1 MNRVAFLCINGILN
15 APSKPDA
22 WTDEAVLHILRKW
35 PDDVTALKYE
45 YFATPLFRRIGQKTR
60 AQHIASIVNSF
71 RRSGY
76 RVSLIG
82 HSNGC
87 ALIAEVIGNIGSE
100 VSSVHLFAPA
110 ADEVDFERAIEQET
124 VQRIHI
130 YGSTNDS
137 ALKFARITKSGIGWM
152 GLGYGSLGLRG
163 PAFAAKYP
171 DIVTDHSNNAYGHSD
186 WFEPRPNFLNTMSL
200 IAKHEGIT
208 PKPAQFIPV
217 AP

>member
-1 MNRVAFLCINGILN
+1 MTDRRMAFICINGILT

-35 PDDVTALKYE
+35 PDKVTALKYE
-45 YFATPLFRRIGQKTR
+45 YFATPLFRRIGQQTR
-60 AQHIASIVNSF
+60 AQHIANIVNSF

-76 RVSLIG
+76 DVSLIG

-87 ALIAEVIGNIGSE
+87 ALIAEVIGDIGSE

-110 ADEVDFERAIEQET
+110 ADEADFERAIDQET
-124 VQRIHI
+124 VERIHI
-130 YGSTNDS
+130 YGSKNDK
-137 ALKFARITKSGIGWM
+137 ALKLARITKAGVGWM

-171 DIVTDHSNNAYGHSD
+171 EVVTDHSNDAYGHSD
-186 WFEPRPNFLNTMSL
+186 WFSPRLNFLSTMNL
-200 IAKHEGIT
+200 IAAQEGIT
-208 PKPAQFIPV
+208 PS
-217 AP
+217 

>member
-1 MNRVAFLCINGILN
+1 MPRIAFICINGILT
-15 APSKPDA
+15 APAKPDA

-45 YFATPLFRRIGQKTR
+45 YFASPLFRRIGQKTR
-60 AQHIASIVNSF
+60 AQHIANIANSF

-87 ALIAEVIGNIGSE
+87 ALIAEVIANIGTE

-110 ADEVDFERAIEQET
+110 ANEQDFEPAIEQDT
-124 VQRIHI
+124 VERIHI
-130 YGSTNDS
+130 YGSKNDA
-137 ALKFARITKSGIGWM
+137 ALKLARVSRAAVGWL

-163 PAFAAKYP
+163 PAFAAKHP
-171 DIVTDHSNNAYGHSD
+171 SIVTDHSNDAYGHSD
-186 WFEPRPNFLNTMSL
+186 WFDPRANFLASMDL

-208 PKPAQFIPV
+208 PKPARLQPI
-217 AP
+217 AT